1 MKRKLRILCC
11 LLAAMFLF
19 AGCKNETTV
28 PEYKQFEEDKALI
41 ENNVRVLSVFV
52 IGTMDENNNF
62 VEYIDY
68 KNQIKVD
75 VNDIDA
81 SLPLYSR
88 NEWNQVSQLLA
99 QFDLH
104 FKNQEVYSKAVK
116 SYLNSREDSGNAK
129 KLDLSNLEINKNKE
143 GGYDITVPIVCDVKD
158 MQLAVSYTEDMKIS
172 NVAFNV
178 QYTVGENLKKA
189 GLNTLLGMGTV
200 FVILILISLIISI
213 FGIFPK
219 IEAAKKAKAAAAA
232 KAEAPKAEAVVTPAP
247 VVEELSDDL
256 ELVAVISA
264 AIAAYE
270 GSEDTSGYV
279 VRSIRKSTKWQR
291 A

>member
-1 MKRKLRILCC
+1 M
-11 LLAAMFLF
+11 
-19 AGCKNETTV
+19 
-28 PEYKQFEEDKALI
+28 
-41 ENNVRVLSVFV
+41 
-52 IGTMDENNNF
+52 
-62 VEYIDY
+62 
-68 KNQIKVD
+68 
-75 VNDIDA
+75 
-81 SLPLYSR
+81 
-88 NEWNQVSQLLA
+88 
-99 QFDLH
+99 
-104 FKNQEVYSKAVK
+104 
-116 SYLNSREDSGNAK
+116 
-129 KLDLSNLEINKNKE
+129 SNLEINKNKD
-143 GGYDITVPIVCDVKD
+143 GGYDINVPIVCDVKD
-158 MQLAVSYTEDMKIS
+158 MQLAVSYTEDMEIS

-200 FVILILISLIISI
+200 FVILILISLIISV

-270 GSEDTSGYV
+270 GSEDASGYV